1 LSTYSSDVIIDN
13 WVDIYFDGSTSVNCG
28 AFSDLNIDLNIISGT
43 VTAIGDIT
51 TNQIIVSSR
60 CYL

>member
-1 LSTYSSDVIIDN
+1 VIIDN